1 MNRFFT
7 VMLTLLLSACASVGS
22 VKGFDG
28 PERPDSEVAI
38 LVTEQRTQ
46 PHGNKPLVYL
56 RAVDGV
62 DFGKATQ
69 LRLLPGAH
77 AVETECRV
85 GEYSGTLQL
94 KNSFQAGHTY
104 EVYCVDEGKNAMV
117 TSRDLGT
124 AYTLP
129 SVLQK
134 PTPAP

>member
-7 VMLTLLLSACASVGS
+7 VVLTLLLGACANVGS
-22 VKGFDG
+22 VNGFDG

-46 PHGNKPLVYL
+46 PQVNNPLVYL

-62 DFGKATQ
+62 SVGKVSK

-85 GEYSGTLQL
+85 AGYSGTLQL
-94 KNSFQAGHTY
+94 KNNFEAGHTY

-129 SVLQK
+129 SVFEK
-134 PTPAP
+134 PEKAP